1 MAAHFIGTEQALA
14 TELLHEV
21 KMSARRWFIA
31 FIIMTIVVILT
42 IGIFIWYI
50 NNRGNTNTY
59 YKQNSRQTNT
69 INSELVQ
76 NIGGDYGE
84 GKTGK
89 SSAQEKSGTK

>member
-31 FIIMTIVVILT
+31 FVIMTVVVVLT

-50 NNRGNTNTY
+50 SCRTNTNAY
-59 YKQNSRQTNT
+59 YEQNSCQTNT
-69 INSELVQ
+69 INSEVIQ
-76 NIGGDYGE
+76 NIGGDYVK
-84 GKTGK
+84 GKTDK
-89 SSAQEKSGTK
+89 SSAQEKSSKN